1 MPPAEDDV
9 DRIVQAW
16 FRERPDLDVTPLSV
30 LSRVTRIA
38 KHLERVRKA
47 TFDSHGLEVW
57 EFDVLAALRRSGPP
71 YALSPTTLMA
81 DTMVTSGAMTNRINR
96 LHSRGLVKRQS
107 DPLDGRR
114 VVVALTPAGKR
125 QVDETLSDFVA
136 REAHTCDFSSL
147 SSLRSFSA
155 PAFVIG
161 TFGIIL
167 PNQLMSPRGRQPYHL
182 FLNFGPF
189 DTGYCGGNATVPS
202 ACGSTPIRGH

>member
-1 MPPAEDDV
+1 MSFDPSSLPEVDNGVMPPAEDDV

-96 LHSRGLVKRQS
+96 LQGRGLVKRQS

-136 REAHTCDFSSL
+136 REAQVLDALSGPEKSELAELLRSL
-147 SSLRSFSA
+147 SLT
-155 PAFVIG
+155 IED
-161 TFGIIL
+161 
-167 PNQLMSPRGRQPYHL
+167 RQP
-182 FLNFGPF
+182 
-189 DTGYCGGNATVPS
+189 
-202 ACGSTPIRGH
+202 